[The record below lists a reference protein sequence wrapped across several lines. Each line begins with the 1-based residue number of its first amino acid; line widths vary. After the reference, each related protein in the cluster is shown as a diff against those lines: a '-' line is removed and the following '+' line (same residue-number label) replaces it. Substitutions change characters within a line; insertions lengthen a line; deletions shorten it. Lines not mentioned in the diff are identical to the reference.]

1 MISKEGQTRVYGF
14 VQLIVLEYS
23 VDIFDFRYFRI
34 FDICDIFRFGIF
46 DISSIQ
52 TCASVYRC
60 CARVCVHVHGYVYV
74 IHPEPTARRKKVM
87 GATVC
92 CSFIVH

>member
-34 FDICDIFRFGIF
+34 FDIF
-46 DISSIQ
+46 DIRDLDSDSVCIGVVRAF
-52 TCASVYRC
+52 ASTSVFMLYTPSQRH
-60 CARVCVHVHGYVYV
+60 A
-74 IHPEPTARRKKVM
+74 ERR
-87 GATVC
+87 
-92 CSFIVH
+92 

>member
-34 FDICDIFRFGIF
+34 FDICDIR
-46 DISSIQ
+46 DLDSD
-52 TCASVYRC
+52 SVCIGVVR
-60 CARVCVHVHGYVYV
+60 AFAFCVHVHGYVYV

-92 CSFIVH
+92 CSFIDN

>member
-34 FDICDIFRFGIF
+34 FDIF
-46 DISSIQ
+46 DIRDLDSE
-52 TCASVYRC
+52 SVCIGVVR
-60 CARVCVHVHGYVYV
+60 AFAFCVRVHGYVYV

>member
-1 MISKEGQTRVYGF
+1 MRARARARVPPGKEEMISKEGQTRVYGF

-23 VDIFDFRYFRI
+23 VDIFDIR
-34 FDICDIFRFGIF
+34 DLDS
-46 DISSIQ
+46 D
-52 TCASVYRC
+52 SVCIGVVR
-60 CARVCVHVHGYVYV
+60 AFAFCVRVHGYVYV